1 MASCLALC
9 ALALFAALVSG
20 ADESVWGP
28 ADGVKALDA
37 VEKAIDRIVAAPNLS
52 AEQLKQAK
60 HVAED
65 VKKDIEEVESSKT
78 LSKAERQAK
87 VGAALK
93 ELMGLKDEFSRPQNK
108 TGLESK
114 LATLQKE
121 LSEKKQALE
130 KEESMIKLLNLQKSL
145 AEKKMELQK
154 LLEKKHESDM
164 SKKSTEEEAGE
175 ESAMAGKLLTAL
187 HGLEAGNS
195 SQLAAPLKV
204 AKGDLQAREKKV
216 SASLEKMEKEEKK
229 SEADLDAAA
238 NKHVPSTGKDDTI
251 KKEQSMLRVF
261 KKQVH
266 RKFAKAEALKKDE
279 LAELKE
285 AELSIEKR
293 DVKSLQKTL
302 AKMQGQAKVLSAK
315 SGDFLH

>member
-1 MASCLALC
+1 MASCLALF

-108 TGLESK
+108 TAIESK

-204 AKGDLQAREKKV
+204 AMGDLQAREKKV

>member
-1 MASCLALC
+1 MASCLALF

-108 TGLESK
+108 TAIESK